1 VILAEGRTREVR
13 RLWESQDVEVNRL
26 KRISYG
32 PIELPSIV
40 RRSDFLELDPKQVVS
55 LFKAVAL
62 HPPRF
67 TERHVLKDMRERKER
82 KLRARGN
89 TWK

>member
-1 VILAEGRTREVR
+1 MGIPG
-13 RLWESQDVEVNRL
+13 VEVNRL

-40 RRSDFLELDPKQVVS
+40 RRSDFIELDPKQVVS
-55 LFKAVAL
+55 LFRAVSMK
-62 HPPRF
+62 PPKFSEKCVARYS
-67 TERHVLKDMRERKER
+67 RAQRK

-89 TWK
+89 TER

>member
-1 VILAEGRTREVR
+1 M
-13 RLWESQDVEVNRL
+13 NRL

-40 RRSDFLELDPKQVVS
+40 RRSDFIELDPKQVVS
-55 LFKAVAL
+55 LFRAVSMK
-62 HPPRF
+62 PPKF
-67 TERHVLKDMRERKER
+67 SEKNVLRDIRERKEK

-89 TWK
+89 TER